1 MGKRICQISLKLFVV
16 LCYNRSMK
24 TIDEDI
30 KNGTIRPVYLL
41 YGEENYLKRQYRD
54 KLKNALVAEDDTMN
68 FGAYE
73 GKNVNPKELIDLA
86 ETLPFFAEKRLL
98 LIENSGFFKGAADEL
113 AEYMKSIP
121 PTTCFVFVED
131 EVDKRSKL
139 YKAVKN
145 AGSIVEFA
153 RQKEE
158 LLIRWVTG
166 RIRRENKNITN
177 QAMQLFLSM
186 TGSDMENIDK
196 ELEKLLCYC
205 LDKDGIYPEDV
216 EAVCTGQLNNRIFDM
231 VNAIAAKDQR
241 QALKLYYDL
250 IELKEPPM
258 RILFL
263 VARQFQILFLVKTMR
278 AQGLDQSVIAS
289 KAGIPPFAVGRNVK
303 QASGFTVEQ
312 LEQAIED
319 AVAAEADI
327 KMGRM
332 NDQLAVE
339 LFIVTYSK
347 L

>member
-1 MGKRICQISLKLFVV
+1 
-16 LCYNRSMK
+16 MK

-30 KNGTIRPVYLL
+30 KNGTIRPAYLL

-54 KLKNALVAEDDTMN
+54 KLKHALVAEGDNMN
-68 FGAYE
+68 FGAFE

-98 LIENSGFFKGAADEL
+98 LVENSGFFKNSPEEL

-121 PTTCFVFVED
+121 QTTCFVFVED

-145 AGSIVEFA
+145 AGSVVEFP

-158 LLIRWVTG
+158 LLVRWITG

-205 LDKDGIYPEDV
+205 MDKDGIYPEDV
-216 EAVCTGQLNNRIFDM
+216 EAVCTGQINNRIFDM
-231 VNAIAAKDQR
+231 VNAIAAKDQK

-263 VARQFQILFLVKTMR
+263 IARQFQILFQVKTMR
-278 AQGLDQSVIAS
+278 AQGLDQSVIAT
-289 KAGIPPFAVGRNVK
+289 KAGIPPFAVSRNIK
-303 QASGFTVEQ
+303 QASGFRVEQ
-312 LEQAIED
+312 LEQAITD
-319 AVAAEADI
+319 AVEAEADI

-332 NDQLAVE
+332 SDQLAVE
-339 LFIVTYSK
+339 LFIVNYSR
-347 L
+347 

>member
-1 MGKRICQISLKLFVV
+1 
-16 LCYNRSMK
+16 MK

-30 KNGTIRPVYLL
+30 KNGTIRPAYLL

-54 KLKNALVAEDDTMN
+54 KLKHALVAEGDNMN
-68 FGAYE
+68 FGAFE

-98 LIENSGFFKGAADEL
+98 LVENSGFFKNSAEEL

-121 PTTCFVFVED
+121 ETTCFVFVED

-145 AGSIVEFA
+145 AGSVVEFP

-158 LLIRWVTG
+158 LLVRWITG

-205 LDKDGIYPEDV
+205 MDKDGIYPEDV
-216 EAVCTGQLNNRIFDM
+216 EAVCTGQINNRIFDM
-231 VNAIAAKDQR
+231 VNAIAAKDQK

-263 VARQFQILFLVKTMR
+263 IARQFQILFQVKTMR
-278 AQGLDQSVIAS
+278 AQGLDQSVIAT
-289 KAGIPPFAVGRNVK
+289 KAGIPPFAVSRNIK
-303 QASGFTVEQ
+303 QASGFRVEQ
-312 LEQAIED
+312 LEQAITD
-319 AVAAEADI
+319 AVEAEADI

-332 NDQLAVE
+332 SDQLAVE
-339 LFIVTYSK
+339 LFIVNYSR
-347 L
+347 

>member
-1 MGKRICQISLKLFVV
+1 
-16 LCYNRSMK
+16 MK

-30 KNGTIRPVYLL
+30 KNGTIRPAYLL

-54 KLKNALVAEDDTMN
+54 KLKHALVAEGDNMN
-68 FGAYE
+68 FGAFE

-98 LIENSGFFKGAADEL
+98 LVENSGFFKNSAEEL

-121 PTTCFVFVED
+121 ETTCFVFVED

-145 AGSIVEFA
+145 AGSVVEFP

-158 LLIRWVTG
+158 LLVRWITG

-205 LDKDGIYPEDV
+205 MDRDGIYPEDV
-216 EAVCTGQLNNRIFDM
+216 EAVCTGQINNRIFDM
-231 VNAIAAKDQR
+231 VNAIAAKDQK

-263 VARQFQILFLVKTMR
+263 IARQFQILFQVKTMR
-278 AQGLDQSVIAS
+278 AQGLDQSVIAT
-289 KAGIPPFAVGRNVK
+289 KAGIPPFAVSRNIK
-303 QASGFTVEQ
+303 QASGFRVEQ
-312 LEQAIED
+312 LEQAITD
-319 AVAAEADI
+319 AVEAEADI

-332 NDQLAVE
+332 SDQLAVE
-339 LFIVTYSK
+339 LFIVNYSR
-347 L
+347 